1 MRVLVVGAGVIG
13 LTVGVR
19 LAEAGYDT
27 HVLGRELPL
36 ETTSAVAAALWYPY
50 RIDPI
55 DRVLPWSIASLREFE
70 TIAADD
76 ESGVELRRGTELLR
90 HETPDPWWSPAVPDL
105 KRIAPVPPH
114 YRDAWTFV
122 APVVEMPVYLGWL
135 QSRFERAGGVVTRM
149 SLGALPDP
157 VLAGGHR
164 TVVVNCSG
172 VGARALCGDRVTMP
186 VRGQVVRLAQFGLDE
201 WTLDADGPTYVI
213 PRSTDVVV
221 GGTDDE
227 DNWDR
232 RPDQLTARAILDRAA
247 ELVPGV
253 AGATVLGHRVGLRP
267 ARPAVRLESE
277 TMPNGGTRVHC
288 YGHGG
293 AGVTTS
299 WGCADDVLALVAEVG

>member
-1 MRVLVVGAGVIG
+1 MRVLVVGAGVNG

-27 HVLGRELPL
+27 HILGRELPL

-55 DRVLPWSIASLREFE
+55 DRVLPWSIASLREFQA
-70 TIAADD
+70 IAADE
-76 ESGVELRRGTELLR
+76 ESGVRLRRGVELLR
-90 HETPDPWWSPAVPDL
+90 QPSDNPWWSPAVPDL
-105 KRIAPVPPH
+105 KRVATVPPG

-122 APVVEMPVYLGWL
+122 APVIEMPMYLGWL
-135 QSRFERAGGVVTRM
+135 QARFERAGGVVTRM
-149 SLGALPDP
+149 ALGALPDP
-157 VLAGGHR
+157 VNSEGHR
-164 TVVVNCSG
+164 TAVVNCSG
-172 VGARALCGDRVTMP
+172 IGSRALAGDPLTMP
-186 VRGQVVRLAQFGLDE
+186 VRGQVIRLAQFGLDE
-201 WTLDADGPTYVI
+201 WTLDAAGPTYVV

-227 DNWDR
+227 DAWDR
-232 RPDQLTARAILDRAA
+232 RPDPATARQILDRAA
-247 ELVPGV
+247 VLVPGL
-253 AGATVLGHRVGLRP
+253 ASATVLSHRVGLRP

-277 TMPNGGTRVHC
+277 TMSNGGTRVHC

-299 WGCADDVLALVAEVG
+299 WGCADDVLALVAAAA